1 MKKLIETIKPINYK
15 FHLIVVLG
23 FIIISSFF
31 YYPVLF
37 GKEIFQSDISQ
48 YRGMAKEIIEQREKN
63 KKETYWID
71 NAFGGMPTFQLG
83 AKYPYDILT
92 PIHKVFRILPHPI
105 FLMFLYFFSFYI
117 FLIVI
122 KIPIKYSVLG
132 SLAYGLSTYLLII
145 IQVGHNTKAQA
156 MGYLPLVLAGIIMIF
171 QKRYKWGLILSIIA
185 IALQIRAN
193 HYQIS
198 YYLILLIIPLIILK
212 FIEYYRRNN
221 LKTFLKKVSL
231 IFISGLIGVGLNFTS
246 ILSTAEYSKFSTRG
260 KSELSIDNDGNKV
273 QPSSGLE
280 YDYITQYSMGIFES
294 FNTII
299 PRIQGGASRENVGKD
314 SNLYKHL
321 INNGVPRSQANLFIE
336 NVPTYWG
343 SQPIL
348 EAPPYI
354 GISVF
359 FLAILSIFLSITT
372 LKKWLILGS
381 LFSILLSWGKNFPI
395 LTNFFIDYFPL
406 YNKFRAV
413 SSIQVVL
420 EFCVPVLAVIGLNEI
435 FSKKHLNKKGLVL
448 KIFSI
453 FSILLLILYLSKSIL
468 SFASPN
474 DMYFSQ
480 VYGSEIL
487 SLIKESRIDFFV
499 NDLLR
504 SFLFLVLIT
513 SLLIAYLKHS
523 RYSNIILIGVYLTF
537 VFDLFGISERYIN
550 RDVFVPKSK
559 ISKPFEIT
567 SADKSILRDTTR
579 YRVYEPS
586 IGLNGSR
593 TSFFHNSIGGYH
605 GAKPRRFQEL
615 YDFFVKE
622 EISGII
628 DMLNVKYLLYRD
640 DEDNLKPMKNP
651 NFLGNAWF
659 VNKLIKKESLDSVFY
674 SMKSIDFS
682 NTAITNSNIANSLPN
697 EFLIDDNSYVKLSSH
712 ESGNLK
718 YISVSKED
726 SFIVFSEIFY
736 PNGWEVYVDGVLSS
750 HFDVNYIL
758 RGMFIEKGSH
768 EIEFVFKPDAIK
780 LGSLV
785 QLSSIVIF
793 ILIILNFIYS
803 FYKKNKIN

>member
-132 SLAYGLSTYLLII
+132 SLAYGFSTYLLII

-221 LKTFLKKVSL
+221 LKTLLKKVSL

-260 KSELSIDNDGNKV
+260 KSELSIDSDGNKV

-343 SQPIL
+343 NQPIL

-435 FSKKHLNKKGLVL
+435 FSKKHLDKKGLVL

-474 DMYFSQ
+474 DIYFSQ

-487 SLIKESRIDFFV
+487 NLIKESRIDFFV

-640 DEDNLKPMKNP
+640 GEDNLKPMKNP

-697 EFLIDDNSYVKLSSH
+697 EFLIDDNSYIKLSSH

-718 YISVSKED
+718 YIFNSKED

-758 RGMFIEKGSH
+758 RGMFIEKGSR
-768 EIEFVFKPDAIK
+768 EIEFVFKPDTIK

>member
-171 QKRYKWGLILSIIA
+171 QKRYKWGLILSIIT

-273 QPSSGLE
+273 QPSSGLD

-343 SQPIL
+343 NQPIL

-435 FSKKHLNKKGLVL
+435 FSKKHLDKKGLVL

-474 DMYFSQ
+474 DIYFSQ

-487 SLIKESRIDFFV
+487 NLIKESRIDFFV

>member
-23 FIIISSFF
+23 FIVFSSFF

-212 FIEYYRRNN
+212 LIEYYRRNN

-260 KSELSIDNDGNKV
+260 KSELSIDTDGNKV

-354 GISVF
+354 GVSVF

-435 FSKKHLNKKGLVL
+435 FSKNHLNKKGLVL

-453 FSILLLILYLSKSIL
+453 FSILFLILYLSKSIL

-504 SFLFLVLIT
+504 SFLFLALIT
-513 SLLIAYLKHS
+513 SLLISYLKYS
-523 RYSNIILIGVYLTF
+523 RYSNIILIGVYLTL
-537 VFDLFGISERYIN
+537 VFDLFGISGRYTN

-697 EFLIDDNSYVKLSSH
+697 EFLIDDNSYIKLSSH
-712 ESGNLK
+712 ESGNLR
-718 YISVSKED
+718 YIFSSKED

-736 PNGWEVYVDGVLSS
+736 PNGWKVYVDGVLSN

-758 RGMFIEKGSH
+758 RGMFIEKGLH
-768 EIEFVFKPDAIK
+768 EIEFVFKPNTIK

>member
-132 SLAYGLSTYLLII
+132 SLAYGFSTYLLII

-198 YYLILLIIPLIILK
+198 YYLILLLIPLIVLK

-260 KSELSIDNDGNKV
+260 KSELSIDTDGNKV

-354 GISVF
+354 GVSVL

-435 FSKKHLNKKGLVL
+435 FSKKHLNKTGLVL

-453 FSILLLILYLSKSIL
+453 FSILFLILYLSKSIL

-504 SFLFLVLIT
+504 SFLFLALIT
-513 SLLIAYLKHS
+513 SLLISYLKYS
-523 RYSNIILIGVYLTF
+523 RYSNIILIGVYLTLL
-537 VFDLFGISERYIN
+537 FDLFGISGRYIN

-640 DEDNLKPMKNP
+640 NEDNLKPMKNP

-697 EFLIDDNSYVKLSSH
+697 EFLIDDNSYIKLTSH

-718 YISVSKED
+718 YIFNSKED

-736 PNGWEVYVDGVLSS
+736 PNGWKVYVDGALSS

-758 RGMFIEKGSH
+758 RGMFMEKGSH
-768 EIEFVFKPDAIK
+768 EIEFVFKPDTIK
-780 LGSLV
+780 FGSLV

-793 ILIILNFIYS
+793 ILIILNFINS

>member
-1 MKKLIETIKPINYK
+1 MRKLIEIIKPINYK
-15 FHLIVVLG
+15 FHLLVVLG

-37 GKEIFQSDISQ
+37 GKELFQSDISQ

-71 NAFGGMPTFQLG
+71 NAFGGMPSFQLG

-132 SLAYGLSTYLLII
+132 SIAYGLSTYLLII

-185 IALQIRAN
+185 VALQIRAN

-212 FIEYYRRNN
+212 FNEYYKRNN
-221 LKTFLKKVSL
+221 LKTFFKKVSL

-260 KSELSIDNDGNKV
+260 KSELSIDTDGKKV

-321 INNGVPRSQANLFIE
+321 INNGVPRSQANLFVE

-343 SQPIL
+343 NQPIL

-420 EFCVPVLAVIGLNEI
+420 EFCIPVLAVIGLNEI
-435 FSKKHLNKKGLVL
+435 FSKKHLNKMGLIL

-453 FSILLLILYLSKSIL
+453 FSILFLTLYLSKSIL

-487 SLIKESRIDFFV
+487 SLIRESRIDFFI

-504 SFLFLVLIT
+504 SFLVLVLMV
-513 SLLIAYLKHS
+513 SLLIFYLKYS
-523 RYSNIILIGVYLTF
+523 RYSNIILIGIYLTV
-537 VFDLFGISERYIN
+537 VFDLFGVSGRYIN
-550 RDVFVPKSK
+550 RDVFVPNSK
-559 ISKPFEIT
+559 INKPFEIT

-615 YDFFVKE
+615 YDLFVKE

-640 DEDNLKPMKNP
+640 DEDNLRPMKNP

-674 SMKSIDFS
+674 SMKGIDFS
-682 NTAITNSNIANSLPN
+682 NTAITNSNVANNLP
-697 EFLIDDNSYVKLSSH
+697 EKFLVDESSKI
-712 ESGNLK
+712 ELTFYEPGNLK
-718 YISVSKED
+718 YNISSDED

-736 PNGWEVYVDGVLSS
+736 PNGWNAYIDGIPSK

-758 RGMFIEKGSH
+758 RGMFVEKGNH
-768 EIEFVFKPDAIK
+768 QIEFVFRPTTIK

-785 QLSSIVIF
+785 QLTSIVVY

-803 FYKKNKIN
+803 FLKKNKIN

>member
-37 GKEIFQSDISQ
+37 GKEILQSDISQ
-48 YRGMAKEIIEQREKN
+48 YRGMAKEIIEQRKKN
-63 KKETYWID
+63 KNETYWID

-212 FIEYYRRNN
+212 FIEYYRGNN

-231 IFISGLIGVGLNFTS
+231 ILISGLIGVGLNFTS

-260 KSELSIDNDGNKV
+260 KSELSIDTDGNKV

-354 GISVF
+354 GVSVL

-453 FSILLLILYLSKSIL
+453 FSILFLILYLSKSIL

-487 SLIKESRIDFFV
+487 SLIKESRIDFYV

-504 SFLFLVLIT
+504 SFLFLALIT
-513 SLLIAYLKHS
+513 SLLISYLKYS
-523 RYSNIILIGVYLTF
+523 RYSNIILIGVYLTI
-537 VFDLFGISERYIN
+537 VFDLFGVSGRYIN
-550 RDVFVPKSK
+550 RDVFVPNSK
-559 ISKPFEIT
+559 ISNPFEIT

-615 YDFFVKE
+615 YDYFVKE

-640 DEDNLKPMKNP
+640 NEDNLKPMKNP

-697 EFLIDDNSYVKLSSH
+697 EFLIDDNSYIKLTSH

-718 YISVSKED
+718 YIFNSKED

-736 PNGWEVYVDGVLSS
+736 PNGWKVYVDGALSS

-758 RGMFIEKGSH
+758 RGMFMEKGSH
-768 EIEFVFKPDAIK
+768 EIEFVFKPDTIK
-780 LGSLV
+780 FGSLV

>member
-198 YYLILLIIPLIILK
+198 YYLILLLIPLIVLK

-260 KSELSIDNDGNKV
+260 KSELSIDTDGNKV

-453 FSILLLILYLSKSIL
+453 FSILFLILYLSKSIL

-499 NDLLR
+499 NDL
-504 SFLFLVLIT
+504 T
-513 SLLIAYLKHS
+513 S
-523 RYSNIILIGVYLTF
+523 
-537 VFDLFGISERYIN
+537 
-550 RDVFVPKSK
+550 
-559 ISKPFEIT
+559 
-567 SADKSILRDTTR
+567 
-579 YRVYEPS
+579 
-586 IGLNGSR
+586 
-593 TSFFHNSIGGYH
+593 
-605 GAKPRRFQEL
+605 
-615 YDFFVKE
+615 
-622 EISGII
+622 
-628 DMLNVKYLLYRD
+628 
-640 DEDNLKPMKNP
+640 
-651 NFLGNAWF
+651 
-659 VNKLIKKESLDSVFY
+659 
-674 SMKSIDFS
+674 
-682 NTAITNSNIANSLPN
+682 
-697 EFLIDDNSYVKLSSH
+697 
-712 ESGNLK
+712 
-718 YISVSKED
+718 
-726 SFIVFSEIFY
+726 
-736 PNGWEVYVDGVLSS
+736 
-750 HFDVNYIL
+750 
-758 RGMFIEKGSH
+758 
-768 EIEFVFKPDAIK
+768 
-780 LGSLV
+780 
-785 QLSSIVIF
+785 
-793 ILIILNFIYS
+793 
-803 FYKKNKIN
+803 